1 MLKLFNTLTKK
12 IEEFKPIKKGEVRMY
27 SCGPTVYNFIH
38 LGNARAYVVSDLLKR
53 YLKYLGLQV
62 KHVMNITDVDDKTIR
77 DSQKAKKT
85 LKEFTDFYLKSFLED
100 LEALNIEMPD
110 FMPKATKHIKEM
122 VNLVKKIEKRG
133 YAYRINN
140 SIYFK
145 ISKFKN
151 YGQLAQLEQQSL
163 KLNASKRLNIKDE
176 YEKENVNDFVLWKAW
191 DQADDEV
198 FWETAI
204 GKGRP
209 GWHIE
214 CSAMSM
220 KYLGEHFD
228 IHTGGVDLIFP
239 HHTNEIAQSETA
251 TGKKFVN
258 YWLHNAHLVVNGQK
272 MSKSQGNFYTLKDL
286 KEKKYK
292 PLFLRIILLKT
303 HYRQIL
309 NFTFKEFEEA
319 RAIALRL
326 INFLINLDF
335 VQREK
340 RPSSSPDPRSGHYGA
355 GNDLKID
362 HLIESY
368 RKNFKKAMDNDL
380 NISEAFSIVFDLV
393 NGINKSM
400 TFLTV
405 DQARKIKDF
414 IFEIDKVFGF
424 IEKLYNEYNSLL
436 EEKIEDKRIRP
447 LLEEREKARKQKD
460 FQKAD
465 FLRQKI
471 AAQGLLIEDLK
482 EGFLLKVKDLYY

>member
-1 MLKLFNTLTKK
+1 MLKLFNTLTRR
-12 IEEFKPIKKGEVRMY
+12 IEEFKSIKKGKVGLY

-38 LGNARAYVVSDLLKR
+38 IGNYRAYIANDLLKR
-53 YLKYLGLQV
+53 YLKYLGFKV

-85 LKEFTDFYLKSFLED
+85 LKEFTDFYLKFFLED
-100 LEALNIEMPD
+100 LEALNIEIPD
-110 FMPKATKHIKEM
+110 LMPKATEHIEDM
-122 VNLVKKIEKRG
+122 VNLIKKIEKKG
-133 YAYRINN
+133 YAYRVNN
-140 SIYFK
+140 SVYFK
-145 ISKFKN
+145 ISKFPN
-151 YGQLAQLEQQSL
+151 YGELAQLDKQSL
-163 KLNASKRLNIKDE
+163 KQNADKRLNIKDE

-191 DQADDEV
+191 DETDGEV
-198 FWETAI
+198 FWQTAI

-228 IHTGGVDLIFP
+228 IHSGGVDLIFP
-239 HHTNEIAQSETA
+239 HHTNEIAQSEA
-251 TGKKFVN
+251 AAGKKFVN
-258 YWLHNAHLVVNGQK
+258 YWLHNAHLIVNGQK

-292 PLFLRIILLKT
+292 PLLLRIILLKT

-309 NFTFKEFEEA
+309 NFTFEEFEES

-326 INFLINLDF
+326 INFLINLDY
-335 VQREK
+335 VQNK
-340 RPSSSPDPRSGHYGA
+340 KS
-355 GNDLKID
+355 NNLKID
-362 HLIESY
+362 HFIESY

-380 NISEAFSIVFDLV
+380 NISRAFSVVFDLV
-393 NGINKSM
+393 NEINKSIAL
-400 TFLTV
+400 LTV
-405 DQARKIKDF
+405 RQAKKIKNF

-424 IEKLYNEYNSLL
+424 IEKLYNEYKSLL
-436 EEKIEDKRIRP
+436 EEKIEDKKIRQ
-447 LLEEREKARKQKD
+447 LLKEREKARERKD
-460 FQKAD
+460 FRKAD

>member
-1 MLKLFNTLTKK
+1 MLKLFNTLTRR
-12 IEEFKPIKKGEVRMY
+12 IEEFKSIKKGKVGLY

-38 LGNARAYVVSDLLKR
+38 IGNYRAYIANDLLKR
-53 YLKYLGLQV
+53 YLKYLGFKV

-85 LKEFTDFYLKSFLED
+85 LKEFTDFYLKFFLED
-100 LEALNIEMPD
+100 LEALNIEIPD
-110 FMPKATKHIKEM
+110 LMPKATEHIEDM
-122 VNLVKKIEKRG
+122 VNLIKKIEKKG
-133 YAYRINN
+133 YAYRVNN
-140 SIYFK
+140 SVYFK
-145 ISKFKN
+145 ISKFPN
-151 YGQLAQLEQQSL
+151 YGELAQLDKQSL
-163 KLNASKRLNIKDE
+163 KQNADKRLNIKDE

-191 DQADDEV
+191 DETDGEV
-198 FWETAI
+198 FWQTAI

-228 IHTGGVDLIFP
+228 IHSGGVDLIFP
-239 HHTNEIAQSETA
+239 HHTNEIAQSEA
-251 TGKKFVN
+251 AASKKFVN
-258 YWLHNAHLVVNGQK
+258 YWLHNAHLIVNGQK

-292 PLFLRIILLKT
+292 PLLLRIILLKT

-309 NFTFKEFEEA
+309 NFTFEEFEES

-326 INFLINLDF
+326 INFLINLDY
-335 VQREK
+335 VQNK
-340 RPSSSPDPRSGHYGA
+340 KS
-355 GNDLKID
+355 NNLKID
-362 HLIESY
+362 HFIESY

-380 NISEAFSIVFDLV
+380 NISRAFSVVFDLV
-393 NGINKSM
+393 NEINKSIAL
-400 TFLTV
+400 LTV
-405 DQARKIKDF
+405 RQAKKIKNF

-424 IEKLYNEYNSLL
+424 IEKLYNEYKSLL
-436 EEKIEDKRIRP
+436 EEKIEDKKIRQ
-447 LLEEREKARKQKD
+447 LLKEREKARERKD
-460 FQKAD
+460 FRKAD

>member
-1 MLKLFNTLTKK
+1 MLKLFNTLTRR
-12 IEEFKPIKKGEVRMY
+12 IEEFKSIKKGKVGLY

-38 LGNARAYVVSDLLKR
+38 IGNYRAYIANDLLKR
-53 YLKYLGLQV
+53 YLKYLGFKV

-85 LKEFTDFYLKSFLED
+85 LKEFTDFYLKFFLED
-100 LEALNIEMPD
+100 LEDLNIEMPD
-110 FMPKATKHIKEM
+110 VMPKATEHIEDM
-122 VNLVKKIEKRG
+122 VNLIKKIEKKG
-133 YAYRINN
+133 YAYRVNN
-140 SIYFK
+140 SVYFK
-145 ISKFKN
+145 ISKFPN
-151 YGQLAQLEQQSL
+151 YGELAQLDKQSL
-163 KLNASKRLNIKDE
+163 KQNADKRLNIKDE

-191 DQADDEV
+191 DETDGEV
-198 FWETAI
+198 FWQTAI

-228 IHTGGVDLIFP
+228 IHSGGVDLIFP
-239 HHTNEIAQSETA
+239 HHTNEIAQSEA
-251 TGKKFVN
+251 AAGKKFVN
-258 YWLHNAHLVVNGQK
+258 YWLHNAHLIVNGQK

-292 PLFLRIILLKT
+292 PLLLRIILLKT

-309 NFTFKEFEEA
+309 NFTFEEFEES

-326 INFLINLDF
+326 INFLINLDY
-335 VQREK
+335 VQNK
-340 RPSSSPDPRSGHYGA
+340 KS
-355 GNDLKID
+355 NNLKID
-362 HLIESY
+362 HFIESY

-380 NISEAFSIVFDLV
+380 NISRAFSVVFDLV
-393 NGINKSM
+393 NEINKSIAL
-400 TFLTV
+400 LTV
-405 DQARKIKDF
+405 RQAKKIKNF

-424 IEKLYNEYNSLL
+424 IEKLYNEYKSLL
-436 EEKIEDKRIRP
+436 EEKIEDKKIRQ
-447 LLEEREKARKQKD
+447 LLKEREKARERKD
-460 FQKAD
+460 FRKAD

>member
-1 MLKLFNTLTKK
+1 MLKLFNTLTRR
-12 IEEFKPIKKGEVRMY
+12 IEEFKSIKKGKVGLY

-38 LGNARAYVVSDLLKR
+38 IGNYRAYIANDLLKR
-53 YLKYLGLQV
+53 YLKYLGFKV

-85 LKEFTDFYLKSFLED
+85 LKEFTDFYLKFFLED
-100 LEALNIEMPD
+100 LEDLNIEMPD
-110 FMPKATKHIKEM
+110 VMPKATEHIEDM
-122 VNLVKKIEKRG
+122 VNLIKKIEKKG
-133 YAYRINN
+133 YAYRVNN
-140 SIYFK
+140 SVYFK
-145 ISKFKN
+145 ISKFPN
-151 YGQLAQLEQQSL
+151 YGELAQLDKQSL
-163 KLNASKRLNIKDE
+163 KQNADKRLNIKDE

-191 DQADDEV
+191 DETDGEV
-198 FWETAI
+198 FWQTAI

-228 IHTGGVDLIFP
+228 IHSGGVDLIFP
-239 HHTNEIAQSETA
+239 HHTNEIAQSEA
-251 TGKKFVN
+251 AASKKFVN
-258 YWLHNAHLVVNGQK
+258 YWLHNAHLIVNGQK

-292 PLFLRIILLKT
+292 PLLLRIILLKT

-309 NFTFKEFEEA
+309 NFTFEEFEES

-326 INFLINLDF
+326 INFLINLDY
-335 VQREK
+335 VQNK
-340 RPSSSPDPRSGHYGA
+340 KS
-355 GNDLKID
+355 NNLKID
-362 HLIESY
+362 HFIESY

-380 NISEAFSIVFDLV
+380 NISRAFSVVFDLV
-393 NGINKSM
+393 NEINKSIAL
-400 TFLTV
+400 LTV
-405 DQARKIKDF
+405 RQAKKIKNF

-424 IEKLYNEYNSLL
+424 IEKLYNEYKSLL
-436 EEKIEDKRIRP
+436 EEKIEDKKIRQ
-447 LLEEREKARKQKD
+447 LLKEREKARERKD
-460 FQKAD
+460 FRKAD

>member
-1 MLKLFNTLTKK
+1 MLKLFNTLTRR
-12 IEEFKPIKKGEVRMY
+12 IEEFKSIKKGKVGLY

-38 LGNARAYVVSDLLKR
+38 IGNYRAYIANDLLKR
-53 YLKYLGLQV
+53 YLKYLGFKV

-85 LKEFTDFYLKSFLED
+85 LKEFTDFYLKFFLED
-100 LEALNIEMPD
+100 LEDLNIEMPD
-110 FMPKATKHIKEM
+110 VMPKATEHIEDM
-122 VNLVKKIEKRG
+122 VNLIKKIEKKG
-133 YAYRINN
+133 YAYRVNN
-140 SIYFK
+140 SVYFK
-145 ISKFKN
+145 ISKFPN
-151 YGQLAQLEQQSL
+151 YGELAQLDKQSL
-163 KLNASKRLNIKDE
+163 KQNADKRLNIKDE

-191 DQADDEV
+191 DETDGEV
-198 FWETAI
+198 FWQTAI

-228 IHTGGVDLIFP
+228 IHSGGVDLIFP
-239 HHTNEIAQSETA
+239 HHTNEIAQSEA
-251 TGKKFVN
+251 AAGKKFVN
-258 YWLHNAHLVVNGQK
+258 YWLHNAHLIVNGQK

-292 PLFLRIILLKT
+292 PLLLRIILLKT

-309 NFTFKEFEEA
+309 NFTFEEFEES

-326 INFLINLDF
+326 INFLINLDY
-335 VQREK
+335 VQNK
-340 RPSSSPDPRSGHYGA
+340 KS
-355 GNDLKID
+355 NNLKID
-362 HLIESY
+362 HFIESY

-380 NISEAFSIVFDLV
+380 NISRAFSVVFDLV
-393 NGINKSM
+393 NEINKSIAL
-400 TFLTV
+400 LTV
-405 DQARKIKDF
+405 RQAKKIKNF

-424 IEKLYNEYNSLL
+424 IEKLYNEYKSLL
-436 EEKIEDKRIRP
+436 EEKIEDKEIRQ
-447 LLEEREKARKQKD
+447 LLKEREKARGRKD

>member
-1 MLKLFNTLTKK
+1 MLKLFNTLTRR
-12 IEEFKPIKKGEVRMY
+12 IEEFKSIKKGKVGLY

-38 LGNARAYVVSDLLKR
+38 IGNYRAYIANDLLKR
-53 YLKYLGLQV
+53 YLKYLGFKV

-85 LKEFTDFYLKSFLED
+85 LKEFTDFYLKFFLED
-100 LEALNIEMPD
+100 LEDLNIEMPD
-110 FMPKATKHIKEM
+110 VMPKATEHIEDM
-122 VNLVKKIEKRG
+122 VNLIKKIEKKG
-133 YAYRINN
+133 YAYRVNN
-140 SIYFK
+140 SVYFK
-145 ISKFKN
+145 ISKFPN
-151 YGQLAQLEQQSL
+151 YGELAQLDKQSL
-163 KLNASKRLNIKDE
+163 KQNADKRLNIKDE

-191 DQADDEV
+191 DETDGEV
-198 FWETAI
+198 FWQTAI

-258 YWLHNAHLVVNGQK
+258 YWLHNAHLIVNGQK

-292 PLFLRIILLKT
+292 PLLLRIILLKT

-309 NFTFKEFEEA
+309 NFTFEEFEES

-326 INFLINLDF
+326 INFLINLDY
-335 VQREK
+335 VQNK
-340 RPSSSPDPRSGHYGA
+340 KS
-355 GNDLKID
+355 NNLKID
-362 HLIESY
+362 HFIESY

-380 NISEAFSIVFDLV
+380 NISRAFSVVFDLV
-393 NGINKSM
+393 NEINKSIAL
-400 TFLTV
+400 LTV
-405 DQARKIKDF
+405 RQAKKIKNF

-424 IEKLYNEYNSLL
+424 IEKLYNEYKSLL
-436 EEKIEDKRIRP
+436 EEKIEDKKIRQ
-447 LLEEREKARKQKD
+447 LLKEREKARERKD
-460 FQKAD
+460 FRKAD

>member
-1 MLKLFNTLTKK
+1 MLKLFNTLTRKTEK
-12 IEEFKPIKKGEVRMY
+12 FKPIKKGEVRMY

-38 LGNARAYVVSDLLKR
+38 LGNARAYVASDLLKR
-53 YLKYLGLQV
+53 YLKYLGFKV
-62 KHVMNITDVDDKTIR
+62 KHVIQITDVDDKTIR

-85 LKEFTDFYLKSFLED
+85 LKEFTDFYLKFFLED
-100 LEALNIEMPD
+100 LETLNIEMPD
-110 FMPKATKHIKEM
+110 VMPMPRATEHIQEM
-122 VNLVKKIEKRG
+122 VNLIKKIEKRG
-133 YAYRINN
+133 YAYRANN

-145 ISKFKN
+145 ISKFPN

-163 KLNASKRLNIKDE
+163 KLNAGKRLNIKDE
-176 YEKENVNDFVLWKAW
+176 YEKENVNDFALWKAW
-191 DQADDEV
+191 DQEDGEV
-198 FWETAI
+198 FWQTEI

-214 CSAMSM
+214 CSAISM

-239 HHTNEIAQSETA
+239 HHTNEIAQSESA

-258 YWLHNAHLVVNGQK
+258 YWLHNAHLIVNGQK
-272 MSKSQGNFYTLKDL
+272 MSKSQSNFYTLKDL

-292 PLFLRIILLKT
+292 PLLLRIILLKT

-309 NFTFKEFEEA
+309 NFTFEEFEEA

-340 RPSSSPDPRSGHYGA
+340 RPSPAKRDGA
-355 GNDLKID
+355 GNNFKID
-362 HLIESY
+362 HFIESY

-380 NISEAFSIVFDLV
+380 NISSAFSVVFDFM
-393 NGINKSM
+393 NEINKSIVL
-400 TFLTV
+400 LTV
-405 DQARKIKDF
+405 RQAKKIKNF

-424 IEKLYNEYNSLL
+424 IEKLYNEYKSLL
-436 EEKIEDKRIRP
+436 EEKIEDKEIRQ
-447 LLEEREKARKQKD
+447 LLKEREKARERKD

-471 AAQGLLIEDLK
+471 AAQGLLIEDTK
-482 EGFLLKVKDLYY
+482 EGFILKIKDLYY

>member
-1 MLKLFNTLTKK
+1 MLKLFNTLTRR
-12 IEEFKPIKKGEVRMY
+12 IEEFKSIKKGKVGLY

-38 LGNARAYVVSDLLKR
+38 IGNYRAYIANDLLKR
-53 YLKYLGLQV
+53 YLKYLGFKV

-85 LKEFTDFYLKSFLED
+85 LKEFTDFYLKFFLED
-100 LEALNIEMPD
+100 LEDLNIEMPD
-110 FMPKATKHIKEM
+110 VMPKATEHIEDM
-122 VNLVKKIEKRG
+122 VNLIKKIEKKG
-133 YAYRINN
+133 YAYRVNN
-140 SIYFK
+140 SVYFK
-145 ISKFKN
+145 ISKFPN
-151 YGQLAQLEQQSL
+151 YGELAQLDKQSL
-163 KLNASKRLNIKDE
+163 KQNADKRLNIKDE

-191 DQADDEV
+191 DETDGEV
-198 FWETAI
+198 FWETEI

-228 IHTGGVDLIFP
+228 IHSGGVDLIFP
-239 HHTNEIAQSETA
+239 HHTNEIAQSEA
-251 TGKKFVN
+251 AASKKFVN
-258 YWLHNAHLVVNGQK
+258 YWLHNAHLIVNGQK

-292 PLFLRIILLKT
+292 PLLLRIILLKT

-309 NFTFKEFEEA
+309 NFTFEEFEES

-326 INFLINLDF
+326 INFLINLDY
-335 VQREK
+335 VQNK
-340 RPSSSPDPRSGHYGA
+340 KS
-355 GNDLKID
+355 NNLKID
-362 HLIESY
+362 HFIESY

-380 NISEAFSIVFDLV
+380 NISRAFSVVFDLV
-393 NGINKSM
+393 NEINKSIAL
-400 TFLTV
+400 LTV
-405 DQARKIKDF
+405 RQAKKIKNF

-424 IEKLYNEYNSLL
+424 IEKLYNEYKSLL
-436 EEKIEDKRIRP
+436 EEKIEDKKIRQ
-447 LLEEREKARKQKD
+447 LLKEREKARERKD
-460 FQKAD
+460 FRKAD

>member
-1 MLKLFNTLTKK
+1 MLKLFNTLTRR
-12 IEEFKPIKKGEVRMY
+12 IEEFKSIKKGKVGLY

-38 LGNARAYVVSDLLKR
+38 IGNYRAYIANDLLKR
-53 YLKYLGLQV
+53 YLKYLGFKV

-85 LKEFTDFYLKSFLED
+85 LKEFTDFYLKFFLED
-100 LEALNIEMPD
+100 LEDLNIEMPD
-110 FMPKATKHIKEM
+110 VMPKATEHIEDM
-122 VNLVKKIEKRG
+122 VNLIKKIKKNG
-133 YAYRINN
+133 YAYRANN

-145 ISKFKN
+145 ISKFPN
-151 YGQLAQLEQQSL
+151 YGELAQLDKQSL
-163 KLNASKRLNIKDE
+163 KQNADKRLNIKDE

-191 DQADDEV
+191 DETDGEV
-198 FWETAI
+198 FWQTAI

-228 IHTGGVDLIFP
+228 IHSGGVDLIFP
-239 HHTNEIAQSETA
+239 HHTNEIAQSEA
-251 TGKKFVN
+251 AAGKKFVN
-258 YWLHNAHLVVNGQK
+258 YWLHNAHLIVNGQK

-292 PLFLRIILLKT
+292 PLLLRIILLKT

-309 NFTFKEFEEA
+309 NFTFEEFEES

-326 INFLINLDF
+326 INFLINLDY
-335 VQREK
+335 VQNK
-340 RPSSSPDPRSGHYGA
+340 KS
-355 GNDLKID
+355 NNLKID
-362 HLIESY
+362 HFIESY

-380 NISEAFSIVFDLV
+380 NISRAFSVVFDLV
-393 NGINKSM
+393 NEINKSIAL
-400 TFLTV
+400 LTV
-405 DQARKIKDF
+405 RQAKKIKNF

-424 IEKLYNEYNSLL
+424 IEKLYNEYKSLL
-436 EEKIEDKRIRP
+436 EEKIEDKKIRQ
-447 LLEEREKARKQKD
+447 LLKEREKARERKD
-460 FQKAD
+460 FRKAD

>member
-1 MLKLFNTLTKK
+1 MSGGSKCV
-12 IEEFKPIKKGEVRMY
+12 E
-27 SCGPTVYNFIH
+27 SCYNFIH
-38 LGNARAYVVSDLLKR
+38 LGNARAYVASDLLKR
-53 YLKYLGLQV
+53 YLKYLGFKV

-85 LKEFTDFYLKSFLED
+85 LKEFTDFYLKFFLED
-100 LEALNIEMPD
+100 LEDLNIEMPD
-110 FMPKATKHIKEM
+110 VMPKATEHIEDM
-122 VNLVKKIEKRG
+122 VNLIKKIEKKG
-133 YAYRINN
+133 YAYRVNN
-140 SIYFK
+140 SVYFK
-145 ISKFKN
+145 ISKFPN
-151 YGQLAQLEQQSL
+151 YGELAQLDKQSL
-163 KLNASKRLNIKDE
+163 KQNADKRLNIKDE

-191 DQADDEV
+191 DETDGEV
-198 FWETAI
+198 FWQTAI

-228 IHTGGVDLIFP
+228 IHSGGVDLIFP
-239 HHTNEIAQSETA
+239 HHTNEIAQSEA
-251 TGKKFVN
+251 AAGKKFVN
-258 YWLHNAHLVVNGQK
+258 YWLHNAHLIVNGQK

-292 PLFLRIILLKT
+292 PLLLRIILLKT

-309 NFTFKEFEEA
+309 NFTFEEFEES

-326 INFLINLDF
+326 INFLINLDY
-335 VQREK
+335 VQNK
-340 RPSSSPDPRSGHYGA
+340 KS
-355 GNDLKID
+355 NNLKID
-362 HLIESY
+362 HFIESY

-380 NISEAFSIVFDLV
+380 NISRAFSVVFDLV
-393 NGINKSM
+393 NEINKSIAL
-400 TFLTV
+400 LTV
-405 DQARKIKDF
+405 RQAKKIKNF

-424 IEKLYNEYNSLL
+424 IEKLYNEYKSLL
-436 EEKIEDKRIRP
+436 EEKIEDKKIRQ
-447 LLEEREKARKQKD
+447 LLKEREKARERKD
-460 FQKAD
+460 FRKAD

>member
-1 MLKLFNTLTKK
+1 MLKLFNTLTRR
-12 IEEFKPIKKGEVRMY
+12 IEEFKSIKKGKVGLY

-38 LGNARAYVVSDLLKR
+38 IGNYRAYIANDLLKR
-53 YLKYLGLQV
+53 YLKYLGFKV

-85 LKEFTDFYLKSFLED
+85 LKEFTDFYLKFFLED
-100 LEALNIEMPD
+100 LEDLNIEMPD
-110 FMPKATKHIKEM
+110 VMPKATEHIEDM
-122 VNLVKKIEKRG
+122 VNLIKKIEKKG
-133 YAYRINN
+133 YAYRVNN
-140 SIYFK
+140 SVYFK
-145 ISKFKN
+145 ISKFPN
-151 YGQLAQLEQQSL
+151 YGELAQLDKQSL
-163 KLNASKRLNIKDE
+163 KQNADKRLNIKDE

-191 DQADDEV
+191 DETDGEV
-198 FWETAI
+198 FWQTAI

-228 IHTGGVDLIFP
+228 IHSGGVDLIFP
-239 HHTNEIAQSETA
+239 HHTNEIAQSEA
-251 TGKKFVN
+251 AASKKFVN
-258 YWLHNAHLVVNGQK
+258 YWLHNAHLIVNGQK
-272 MSKSQGNFYTLKDL
+272 MSKSQGNFCTLKDL

-292 PLFLRIILLKT
+292 PLLLRIILLKT

-309 NFTFKEFEEA
+309 NFTFEEFEES

-326 INFLINLDF
+326 INFLINLDY
-335 VQREK
+335 VQNK
-340 RPSSSPDPRSGHYGA
+340 KS
-355 GNDLKID
+355 NNLKID
-362 HLIESY
+362 HFIESY

-380 NISEAFSIVFDLV
+380 NISRAFSVVFDLV
-393 NGINKSM
+393 NEINKSIAL
-400 TFLTV
+400 LTV
-405 DQARKIKDF
+405 RQAKKIKNF

-424 IEKLYNEYNSLL
+424 IEKLYNEYKSLL
-436 EEKIEDKRIRP
+436 EEKIEDKKIRQ
-447 LLEEREKARKQKD
+447 LLKEREKARERKD
-460 FQKAD
+460 FRKAD